1 MNPQDVNS
9 NPNSDDRTIDLG
21 EVRRLVAALEAEL
34 AQVQSGSKDVQDLRD
49 EVEALRHAVHGEAPE
64 HEVVGS
70 QLHRVHTTLGDKVE
84 ALEVEAI
91 RTADYVARIGRL
103 LGLS

>member
-1 MNPQDVNS
+1 MTPQDVNP
-9 NPNSDDRTIDLG
+9 NPDDRTIDLD

-49 EVEALRHAVHGEAPE
+49 EVEALRHAVHGDAAEEA
-64 HEVVGS
+64 VGP
-70 QLHRVHTTLGDKVE
+70 QLHRVHSTLGDTVDTLE
-84 ALEVEAI
+84 AEAI